1 MFDWVI
7 LSKFKSG
14 GWVGFSSSLRK
25 THENNFVKKF
35 VEWFYFVLLE
45 CLLHRIFLRERERE
59 RGSLNLMG
67 ISNMALVFYF

>member
-1 MFDWVI
+1 MI